1 MRIWPADLEPKL
13 VTVLREGYS
22 ARQLG
27 RDAVAGL
34 IVGVVALPLA
44 IAFAIASGVR
54 PEQGLYTAVVA
65 GFLISA
71 LGGSRVQIGGP
82 TGAFVVLVASVVGRF
97 GYDGLA
103 LATLLAGVL
112 LVVMALARLGAV
124 IRFIPYPVTV
134 GFTTGIAVIIAAG
147 QVVDGLALPL
157 SAVPAEFIP
166 RCAAIGGH
174 LAETDPNALA
184 LALFTMAMIWLW
196 PRLKTPIPAPLVALV
211 AATLLV
217 RALGL
222 DIETI
227 DSRFGSVPSG
237 LPTLRL
243 PHVDLR
249 LLPALLPSAL
259 SIAMLAGI
267 ESLLS
272 ALVADGMIGGRH
284 RSSAELL
291 GQGIA
296 NLASPFFGG
305 IPATGAIARTATNV
319 KSGGRTPFAG
329 IVHAL
334 TLLAILVA
342 GGRWAGMIPLPAL
355 AGFLVVIAYNMSEW
369 RVFLRLFRGP
379 RSDVLVL
386 LTTFLLTVL
395 VDINAAIQAGV
406 VLAALLLMRRMA
418 EVSAVKPVTGVL
430 DYEGDVEGPTL
441 GRPLPQGVDVFEVN
455 GSFCFGAAGK
465 FTEVLANLKSRPRVV
480 ILRMRSVLAMDATGL
495 HALEGV
501 ASRLRQQHVVLLLSG
516 VHLQPLSAM
525 ERSGTLQR
533 LGREHLFDSYEQAL
547 DAAALLV
554 GEDADPAAGGRH
566 GQ

>member
-1 MRIWPADLEPKL
+1 
-13 VTVLREGYS
+13 
-22 ARQLG
+22 
-27 RDAVAGL
+27 
-34 IVGVVALPLA
+34 
-44 IAFAIASGVR
+44 
-54 PEQGLYTAVVA
+54 
-65 GFLISA
+65 
-71 LGGSRVQIGGP
+71 
-82 TGAFVVLVASVVGRF
+82 
-97 GYDGLA
+97 
-103 LATLLAGVL
+103 
-112 LVVMALARLGAV
+112 
-124 IRFIPYPVTV
+124 
-134 GFTTGIAVIIAAG
+134 
-147 QVVDGLALPL
+147 
-157 SAVPAEFIP
+157 
-166 RCAAIGGH
+166 
-174 LAETDPNALA
+174 
-184 LALFTMAMIWLW
+184 
-196 PRLKTPIPAPLVALV
+196 
-211 AATLLV
+211 
-217 RALGL
+217 
-222 DIETI
+222 
-227 DSRFGSVPSG
+227 
-237 LPTLRL
+237 
-243 PHVDLR
+243 
-249 LLPALLPSAL
+249 
-259 SIAMLAGI
+259 
-267 ESLLS
+267 
-272 ALVADGMIGGRH
+272 
-284 RSSAELL
+284 
-291 GQGIA
+291 
-296 NLASPFFGG
+296 
-305 IPATGAIARTATNV
+305 
-319 KSGGRTPFAG
+319 
-329 IVHAL
+329 
-334 TLLAILVA
+334 
-342 GGRWAGMIPLPAL
+342 MIPLPAL